1 MKPEEQKRAE
11 GRQIC
16 RAIDN
21 YTPLTTNRGEAE
33 AQATLNELQ
42 EA

>member
-21 YTPLTTNRGEAE
+21 YTPLTNSRREAE
-33 AQATLNELQ
+33 AQATLEDL